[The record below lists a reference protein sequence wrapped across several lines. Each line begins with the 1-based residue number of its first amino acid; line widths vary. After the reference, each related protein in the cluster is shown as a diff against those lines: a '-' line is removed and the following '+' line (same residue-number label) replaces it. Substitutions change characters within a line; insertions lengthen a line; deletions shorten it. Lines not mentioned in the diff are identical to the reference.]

1 MANTD
6 APNGFTPAWHMYG
19 GTIATKKMRIA
30 SAYGTAIYSGDVVTL
45 SSGYV
50 NQAGATSTPVGVFYG
65 VYYTASDGTPT
76 FSKVWEASTATQGSA
91 DAEAYVYADPGIVF
105 EAQFTAG
112 TPAVSFI
119 GNKYTLSTTAGSATT
134 GRSKEGVTATTSSG
148 VALCNGF
155 KDNPGNAIGAY
166 ARAYFTFPTNTFAV
180 QGV

>member
-6 APNGFTPAWHMYG
+6 APNGFTPAYHMYG
-19 GTIATKKMRIA
+19 GTIRPARMRIA
-30 SAYGTAIYSGDVVTL
+30 SGYGTSIFSGDVVTL

-50 NQAGATSTPVGVFYG
+50 EQAGATSTPVGVFYG
-65 VYYTASDGTPT
+65 VLFTATDGTPT
-76 FSKVWEASTATQGSA
+76 FSKVWTASTATQGSV
-91 DAEAYVYADPGIVF
+91 DAEALVYSDPGIVY

-119 GNKYTLSTTAGSATT
+119 GSKYTLSTTAGSTLT

-148 VALCNGF
+148 VALCVGF
-155 KDNPGNAIGAY
+155 NLGPSNEIGAS

-180 QGV
+180 

>member
-6 APNGFTPAWHMYG
+6 APDGFTPAYHMYVG
-19 GTIATKKMRIA
+19 FIRPARMRIA
-30 SAYGTAIYSGDVVTL
+30 SGTSTSIFSGDVVNL

-50 NQAGATSTPVGVFYG
+50 IQGTATGTPVGVFYG
-65 VYYTASDGTPT
+65 VFFTATDGTPT
-76 FSKVWEASTATQGSA
+76 FSKVWTGGTATQGTD
-91 DAEAYVYADPGIVF
+91 DAIALVYNDPGIVY

-119 GNKYTLSTTAGSATT
+119 GSKYTLSTTAGSTVT

-148 VALCNGF
+148 VALCVGF
-155 KDNPGNAIGAY
+155 ALNPSNSIGAS

-180 QGV
+180 